1 MAGNNPV
8 TTHTGNGTIRLP
20 SGKIREIALRIYA
33 GEGIPIQRRTSLV
46 CCSDFIIRRL
56 NREYRNIDKATDVL
70 SFPFDD
76 PDFLGEIY
84 ISIRRTE
91 VQSRRF
97 GYSFNDEFLRLFV
110 HGMLHLAGYDHH
122 ILSDQN
128 EMNRKE
134 NRYLQKNLY

>member
-1 MAGNNPV
+1 MF
-8 TTHTGNGTIRLP
+8 
-20 SGKIREIALRIYA
+20 SA
-33 GEGIPIQRRTSLV
+33 GEGIPILRRTSLV